1 MFGKIVVIGVLA
13 SLAVSSQG
21 HSLHSTVQNVNLSPM
36 YLEERTVAAPLSL
49 GAIILKGTKFVGFLI
64 KSAWPLIGFK
74 LGAIALI
81 ANLVIWGFKHGFA
94 IILGGLGMLSFCKF
108 TGKCSAIYIPK
119 PVLDIGDTLLYAA
132 RHLQSGA
139 ELYGNDMY

>member
-1 MFGKIVVIGVLA
+1 MFGKIAMVTLLA
-13 SLAVSSQG
+13 SLAAAVQG

-36 YLEERTVAAPLSL
+36 YIEERTVAAPLSL
-49 GAIILKGTKFVGFLI
+49 GAIILKGAKFVGFLI

-81 ANLVIWGFKHGFA
+81 ANLAIWGFKHGFS
-94 IILGGLGMLSFCKF
+94 IILGGLGMLGFCKF
-108 TGKCSAIYIPK
+108 TGKCSGIFIPK

-132 RHLQSGA
+132 RQLQNGA
-139 ELYGNDMY
+139 ELYGNDLY